1 MDEAI
6 GLAIEGCSPFPD
18 RAAFIDA
25 STPSAGQETMH
36 AACKGLSVVLVAAD
50 GKTCV
55 LTPDPSFVP

>member
-6 GLAIEGCSPFPD
+6 GLAIEGRSPYPD

-25 STPSAGQETMH
+25 GTPSAGQETMH
-36 AACKGLSVVLVAAD
+36 AARKGISVVLVATD
-50 GKTCV
+50 GKTCI